1 MKDAIV
7 LILSYSTSPNI
18 EIRTIKEV
26 NLKGGTVI
34 DGFPSV
40 GLINAIASGCFIHS
54 LKNELVA
61 VIDSLGFPALS
72 VIYNGT
78 PNFPARIYANEN
90 LKLAFLI
97 SELNLD
103 QSMYYCVSKTILQ
116 WAKKNECGLVI
127 SAAGMPT
134 EISNSSA
141 GKSKIQEIYA
151 VASTKKAQERLEKVE
166 IVQLSSGSI
175 TGIPALLL
183 NEGSWMNFDVIVLL
197 TKVIKDVSDFR
208 AAAAISEA
216 VMKLLPDASC
226 DINSLIK
233 EAEIIEKNL
242 REARLEQAN
251 SGSNVYR

>member
-1 MKDAIV
+1 MV
-7 LILSYSTSPNI
+7 
-18 EIRTIKEV
+18 
-26 NLKGGTVI
+26 
-34 DGFPSV
+34 
-40 GLINAIASGCFIHS
+40 
-54 LKNELVA
+54 
-61 VIDSLGFPALS
+61 
-72 VIYNGT
+72 T

-151 VASTKKAQERLEKVE
+151 VASPKKAQERLEKVE
-166 IVQLSSGSI
+166 IVRLSSGSI

-208 AAAAISEA
+208 VQRNFRSSDETTSRC
-216 VMKLLPDASC
+216 VL
-226 DINSLIK
+226 
-233 EAEIIEKNL
+233 
-242 REARLEQAN
+242 
-251 SGSNVYR
+251 

>member
-1 MKDAIV
+1 M
-7 LILSYSTSPNI
+7 
-18 EIRTIKEV
+18 
-26 NLKGGTVI
+26 
-34 DGFPSV
+34 
-40 GLINAIASGCFIHS
+40 S
-54 LKNELVA
+54 LAL
-61 VIDSLGFPALS
+61 PACQ
-72 VIYNGT
+72 
-78 PNFPARIYANEN
+78 P
-90 LKLAFLI
+90 
-97 SELNLD
+97 
-103 QSMYYCVSKTILQ
+103 
-116 WAKKNECGLVI
+116 
-127 SAAGMPT
+127 
-134 EISNSSA
+134 NSSA
-141 GKSKIQEIYA
+141 GKYKIQEIYA
-151 VASTKKAQERLEKVE
+151 VASTKKDQERLEKVE

>member
-1 MKDAIV
+1 MSVD
-7 LILSYSTSPNI
+7 LS
-18 EIRTIKEV
+18 
-26 NLKGGTVI
+26 L
-34 DGFPSV
+34 
-40 GLINAIASGCFIHS
+40 AS
-54 LKNELVA
+54 
-61 VIDSLGFPALS
+61 
-72 VIYNGT
+72 
-78 PNFPARIYANEN
+78 
-90 LKLAFLI
+90 
-97 SELNLD
+97 
-103 QSMYYCVSKTILQ
+103 
-116 WAKKNECGLVI
+116 
-127 SAAGMPT
+127 AGMPT

-226 DINSLIK
+226 DINSLIQRSRNNRK
-233 EAEIIEKNL
+233 KSE
-242 REARLEQAN
+242 R
-251 SGSNVYR
+251 S